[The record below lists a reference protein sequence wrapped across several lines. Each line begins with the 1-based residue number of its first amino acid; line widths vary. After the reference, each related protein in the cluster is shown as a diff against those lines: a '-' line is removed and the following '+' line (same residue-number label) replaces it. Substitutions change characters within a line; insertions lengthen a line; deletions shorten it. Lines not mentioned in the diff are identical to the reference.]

1 MPSLGLFRGPRPK
14 PEGFPI
20 SSVTTLRLRLNAHIL
35 AMLGRVSCWDE
46 FWGIVV
52 SRLSVPKPCRQIPS
66 LRWRS
71 VYRMFLEDRLW
82 VRT

>member
-52 SRLSVPKPCRQIPS
+52 SRL
-66 LRWRS
+66 
-71 VYRMFLEDRLW
+71 
-82 VRT
+82 

>member
-1 MPSLGLFRGPRPK
+1 MPPLGLFRGPRPR

-20 SSVTTLRLRLNAHIL
+20 SSITTLRLRLNANVL

-52 SRLSVPKPCRQIPS
+52 SRLIPQA
-66 LRWRS
+66 L
-71 VYRMFLEDRLW
+71 
-82 VRT
+82 